1 MNITQTNMTT
11 QTYNG
16 WANYETWNV
25 ALWIQNKE
33 GLYHLAQ
40 QWAEHGYKSL
50 SHQLVALCGDKTFD
64 GVNWQDSKLDI
75 NELNEM
81 LAELWC

>member
-1 MNITQTNMTT
+1 MQG
-11 QTYNG
+11 YNG

-25 ALWIQNKE
+25 ALWIQNSE
-33 GLYHLAQ
+33 RLYHLAQ

-50 SHQLVALCGDKTFD
+50 SHQLVELRGPETLD
-64 GVNWQDSKLDI
+64 GVAWNDPAIDI

-81 LAELWC
+81 LAEL

>member
-1 MNITQTNMTT
+1 MTVT
-11 QTYNG
+11 TAPETYNG

-25 ALWIQNKE
+25 ALWIQNEE

-50 SHQLVALCGDKTFD
+50 SHQLVELCGANTPD
-64 GVNWQDSKLDI
+64 GVDWQDSKLDI

-81 LAELWC
+81 LAEL

>member
-1 MNITQTNMTT
+1 MNITSTDMTG

-25 ALWIQNKE
+25 ALRIQNSE
-33 GLYHLAQ
+33 VLYHLAQ

-50 SHQLVALCGDKTFD
+50 SHQLIELCGAETGD
-64 GVNWQDSKLDI
+64 GVAWNDPALDI

-81 LAELWC
+81 LEEL